1 MDKRI
6 LLAEDEQNLRETLK
20 LNLELEGYEVV
31 SAETGTDALSQ
42 FFKAVFHLVILDV
55 MLPELDGFSV
65 CKRIKSEK
73 PDIPVLFLT
82 AKGAA
87 EDRIAGLKIGAE
99 DYIVKPFHL
108 EELLLRVN
116 NLIRRSARQT
126 SPLTSGEYNFGG
138 NTVNFTTYEVRT
150 WKGGS
155 EALSK
160 KEIQLLKLLIDRRG
174 EVVSRDEILE
184 TVWGYD
190 VYPSTRT
197 IDNFIL
203 SFRKLF
209 EKDPKEPLHFHSVRG
224 VGYKFTDN

>member
-1 MDKRI
+1 VDKRI
-6 LLAEDEQNLRETLK
+6 LLAEDEENLRETLS

-31 SAETGTDALSQ
+31 TASTGTDALNH

-55 MLPELDGFSV
+55 MLPELDGFAI

-73 PDIPVLFLT
+73 PDMPVLFLT

-87 EDRIAGLKIGAE
+87 EDRVTGLKIGAD

-108 EELLLRVN
+108 EELLLRVEK
-116 NLIRRSARQT
+116 LIKRSQRQA
-126 SPLTSGEYNFGG
+126 SPISSGEYSFGD
-138 NTVNFTTYEVRT
+138 NKVNFSTYEVKTFR
-150 WKGGS
+150 GEQES
-155 EALSK
+155 LSK
-160 KEIQLLKLLIDRRG
+160 KEIQLLKLLIDRKG

-209 EKDPKEPLHFHSVRG
+209 EKDPKEPMHFHSVRG
-224 VGYKFTDN
+224 VGYKFSDQ